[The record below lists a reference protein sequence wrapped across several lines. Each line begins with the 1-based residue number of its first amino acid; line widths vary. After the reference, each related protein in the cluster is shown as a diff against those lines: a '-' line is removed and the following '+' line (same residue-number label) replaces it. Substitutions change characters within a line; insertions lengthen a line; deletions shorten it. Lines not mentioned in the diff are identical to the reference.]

1 MLAPTMLALSPKGK
15 LNDSKGLL
23 FNLKAQKYRF
33 SILLTCFQ
41 RKSVG
46 LFWGSRHK
54 VHKDGR
60 KTMQVDYQE
69 EKGNSG
75 GFTILFFEGEKSIAV
90 YIFYFY
96 VFEILFILERGVR
109 REKERERE
117 RETSMC
123 GCLLDITN

>member
-1 MLAPTMLALSPKGK
+1 
-15 LNDSKGLL
+15 
-23 FNLKAQKYRF
+23 
-33 SILLTCFQ
+33 
-41 RKSVG
+41 
-46 LFWGSRHK
+46 
-54 VHKDGR
+54 
-60 KTMQVDYQE
+60 MQVDYQE

-117 RETSMC
+117 RHIHVWLPLGHHQLGTRPATQACALTGNRTS
-123 GCLLDITN
+123 GPLVRRLVLNPLSHTSQGHYF